1 MEEDSSKLVVLNEKS
16 TVVDSLRALYRTT
29 FKVAKLTIEGRP
41 CFITK
46 DELVAALERGL
57 GNMPLDQV
65 LSLDSS
71 RSSKACAD
79 CEMMPFPLLKLED
92 GVLQANQ
99 AAKDLMGPGIIE
111 TVELSDFDC
120 TLLELESGETVS
132 IEPLGYGYFTAR
144 RLNEEEVRRIFET
157 ARWAAIGKALWYH
170 LETQGMTLT
179 LETKRRRGYIP
190 LVLDGVEFGYL
201 ACRKPKK
208 TRTTTKKADG
218 DDTSIS

>member
-16 TVVDSLRALYRTT
+16 TVVDSLRALYRTA
-29 FKVAKLTIEGRP
+29 FKVAKLTIEGRA

-71 RSSKACAD
+71 RSSEASAD
-79 CEMMPFPLLKLED
+79 CEMMPFPLLKLDD

-99 AAKDLMGPGIIE
+99 AAKDLMVPGVIE
-111 TVELSDFDC
+111 TGELSDFDC

-132 IEPLGYGYFTAR
+132 IESLGYGYFTAR

-157 ARWAAIGKALWYH
+157 ARWAAIGKALWHH

-179 LETKRRRGYIP
+179 LETKRRRGY
-190 LVLDGVEFGYL
+190 
-201 ACRKPKK
+201 
-208 TRTTTKKADG
+208 
-218 DDTSIS
+218 SH